1 MQQNRLDPIT
11 EGATAVITH
20 QVDKDKHAEY
30 EEWLNEISPH
40 CKSSPG
46 HLDLNVIRPIAVFAA
61 TTSQAGTA

>member
-30 EEWLNEISPH
+30 EEWLNEISH
-40 CKSSPG
+40 IVKARRG
-46 HLDLNVIRPIAVFAA
+46 IWI
-61 TTSQAGTA
+61 